1 MRAAA
6 ALERFGLSF
15 ATCRHPRDLSS
26 GERERLGIA
35 AVSVSEPDLLVL
47 DEPTRGIDPDRK
59 AALSRVAARAGR
71 RRAVAS
77 SSPRTTR
84 CCLRTDASGSDAPWR
99 CPLRSRFAL
108 VAFVSLGVAGLLWAM
123 VDPANGGLA
132 TLLAAFAL
140 VAGGFAW
147 LEQGGD
153 TARDLTL
160 VATLAGIAAAGRV
173 LFAPMPS
180 VQPVTVIVA
189 TAGVA
194 LGPRRG
200 FAVGALA
207 AIASNMFLGQGAAHP
222 VADARLG
229 RLRRARRRLRL
240 ALRRRSPFAFFCAVL
255 GMAFGTLMDL
265 WLWFA
270 FYPHTWAALVT
281 VLAAGVR
288 LQHRARARQL
298 RPRARGRARVA
309 ACARPARRARAHT
322 EVVWA

>member
-1 MRAAA
+1 M
-6 ALERFGLSF
+6 
-15 ATCRHPRDLSS
+15 
-26 GERERLGIA
+26 
-35 AVSVSEPDLLVL
+35 
-47 DEPTRGIDPDRK
+47 
-59 AALSRVAARAGR
+59 
-71 RRAVAS
+71 
-77 SSPRTTR
+77 
-84 CCLRTDASGSDAPWR
+84 
-99 CPLRSRFAL
+99 RSRLAL
-108 VAFVSLGVAGLLWAM
+108 VGFVGLGLAGLLWAV
-123 VDPANGGLA
+123 VDPAHGGLA

-160 VATLAGIAAAGRV
+160 VATLAGIAAAGRI
-173 LFAPMPS
+173 LFAPIPS

-189 TAGVA
+189 AAGVA

-207 AIASNMFLGQGAAHP
+207 AIASNMFLGQGAHTPWQMLAWGGCGALAGVLK
-222 VADARLG
+222 VALQ
-229 RLRRARRRLRL
+229 
-240 ALRRRSPFAFFCAVL
+240 RRSAFAFFCAIL

-281 VLAAGVR
+281 VLAAGLAFNIAHAVGNVVLALAAGPELR
-288 LQHRARARQL
+288 RVLDRHART
-298 RPRARGRARVA
+298 V
-309 ACARPARRARAHT
+309 HT

>member
-1 MRAAA
+1 
-6 ALERFGLSF
+6 
-15 ATCRHPRDLSS
+15 
-26 GERERLGIA
+26 
-35 AVSVSEPDLLVL
+35 
-47 DEPTRGIDPDRK
+47 
-59 AALSRVAARAGR
+59 
-71 RRAVAS
+71 
-77 SSPRTTR
+77 
-84 CCLRTDASGSDAPWR
+84 
-99 CPLRSRFAL
+99 LRSRFAL
-108 VAFVSLGVAGLLWAM
+108 VAFIGLGVAGLLWAI

-160 VATLAGIAAAGRV
+160 VATLAGIAAAGRI
-173 LFAPMPS
+173 LFAPVPS

-207 AIASNMFLGQGAAHP
+207 AIASNMFLGQGAHTPWQMLAWGGCGALAGVLK
-222 VADARLG
+222 VALH
-229 RLRRARRRLRL
+229 RRW
-240 ALRRRSPFAFFCAVL
+240 PFAFFCAVL

-281 VLAAGVR
+281 VLAAGFAFNIAHALGNFVLALAAGPELR
-288 LQHRARARQL
+288 RVLDRHART
-298 RPRARGRARVA
+298 V
-309 ACARPARRARAHT
+309 HT

>member
-1 MRAAA
+1 M
-6 ALERFGLSF
+6 
-15 ATCRHPRDLSS
+15 
-26 GERERLGIA
+26 
-35 AVSVSEPDLLVL
+35 
-47 DEPTRGIDPDRK
+47 
-59 AALSRVAARAGR
+59 
-71 RRAVAS
+71 
-77 SSPRTTR
+77 
-84 CCLRTDASGSDAPWR
+84 
-99 CPLRSRFAL
+99 RSRFAL
-108 VAFVSLGVAGLLWAM
+108 VAFVGLGVAGVLWAV
-123 VDPANGGLA
+123 VDPAHGGLA

-147 LEQGGD
+147 LEQGGG

-160 VATLAGIAAAGRV
+160 VATLAGIAAAGRI
-173 LFAPMPS
+173 LFAPVPS

-207 AIASNMFLGQGAAHP
+207 AIASNMFLGQGAHTPWQMLAWGGCGALAG
-222 VADARLG
+222 VS
-229 RLRRARRRLRL
+229 RL
-240 ALRRRSPFAFFCAVL
+240 ALHRRSAFALFCASL

-281 VLAAGVR
+281 VLAAGFAFNIAHALGNFV
-288 LQHRARARQL
+288 LALAAGPEL
-298 RPRARGRARVA
+298 RRVLDRHGRTV
-309 ACARPARRARAHT
+309 HT